1 MIKMAHCLVLALM
14 AGTALSCT
22 SPAKTETLVVQHYKV
37 PCQGESTMMCYLVKK
52 QGQEDWEYFYD
63 EIQGLD
69 YEWGHVYTLE
79 VSTETI
85 ANPPQDG
92 SSIVTKVEK
101 ILKKE
106 KVAEGTTFELP
117 LTVEGAPML
126 TQKGQ
131 SWTYFNT
138 IEVVS
143 SPSLDSL
150 IQKSS
155 TGVFAQQT
163 GKSNILRLVSVK

>member
-14 AGTALSCT
+14 AGASLGCT
-22 SPAKTETLVVQHYKV
+22 GSAKTETLTVQHYKV

-52 QGQEDWEYFYD
+52 QDQADWEYFYD

-69 YEWGHVYTLE
+69 YEWGYVYTLE

-85 ANPPQDG
+85 TNPPQDG
-92 SSIVTKVEK
+92 SSIATKVEK
-101 ILKKE
+101 VLKKE

-131 SWTYFNT
+131 SWSYFNT

-143 SPSLDSL
+143 SASLDSL
-150 IQKSS
+150 IKKSS
-155 TGVFAQQT
+155 TGVFEQQA

>member
-14 AGTALSCT
+14 AGTSMNCT
-22 SPAKTETLVVQHYKV
+22 SPAKTQTLVVQHYQV

-52 QGQEDWEYFYD
+52 QDQEDWEYFYD

-69 YEWGHVYTLE
+69 YEWGYVYTLE
-79 VSTETI
+79 VSIENIT
-85 ANPPQDG
+85 NPPQDG
-92 SSIVTKVEK
+92 SSIATKVEK
-101 ILKKE
+101 VLKKE

-117 LTVEGAPML
+117 LAVEGTPML
-126 TQKGQ
+126 TQQGK

-143 SPSLDSL
+143 TPDLDSL
-150 IQKSS
+150 IKKSS
-155 TGVFAQQT
+155 TGVFEQQA